1 MTEKIL
7 SIHEL
12 TKSIGSI
19 TPVNGIS
26 FELQRGSCTALLGPN
41 GAGKTTTLRML
52 AGLIPPTRGEIRYGS
67 ADTQTNGW
75 RQRIGYLPQYPK
87 FYSWMSGME
96 YLSFSAKLSGISGRE
111 ANKRSREVIEM
122 VGLEQAAKRRISGY
136 SGGMKQRLGIAQ
148 ALVHKPELIMLDEP
162 VSALD
167 PIGRREVMDLL
178 GRLRGEVT
186 VLFSTHVLHDAE
198 EICDDMVLMVDGEI
212 AEKGALSELRTKYR
226 QPVLSI
232 EVEPGEREVAWL
244 DSLVNRPYVHE
255 IELGKRGAKLM
266 VTDMDLARA
275 ALIKELADD
284 EIELLRF
291 EAGTSSL
298 EDMFMKVVGS

>member
-1 MTEKIL
+1 MTDKLL

-12 TKSIGSI
+12 TKNIGSI
-19 TPVNGIS
+19 TPVKGIS

-52 AGLIPPTRGEIRYGS
+52 AGLIPQSKGDIRYSSGN
-67 ADTQTNGW
+67 AHTKDW
-75 RQRIGYLPQYPK
+75 RNRIGYLPQYPK

-96 YLSFSAKLSGISGRE
+96 YLSFSAKLSGLSGKD
-111 ANKRSREVIEM
+111 AVTRSRDVIEM

-148 ALVHKPELIMLDEP
+148 ALVHEPELIMLDEP

-178 GRLRGEVT
+178 YRLRGEVT

-198 EICDDMVLMVDGEI
+198 EICDEMVLMVDGEI
-212 AEKGALSELRTKYR
+212 AEKGSLSELRTKYR
-226 QPVLSI
+226 QPVLTV
-232 EVEPGEREVAWL
+232 EVEQGEREVAWL
-244 DSLVNRPYVHE
+244 ESLASRPYVHE

-266 VTDMDLARA
+266 VTDMAAARA
-275 ALIKELADD
+275 ALIKELADSG
-284 EIELLRF
+284 IELLRF

-298 EDMFMKVVGS
+298 EDMFMKVVSS

>member
-1 MTEKIL
+1 MV
-7 SIHEL
+7 
-12 TKSIGSI
+12 
-19 TPVNGIS
+19 PANNY
-26 FELQRGSCTALLGPN
+26 TAD
-41 GAGKTTTLRML
+41 AGRINTSN
-52 AGLIPPTRGEIRYGS
+52 PGEIRYGS

-75 RQRIGYLPQYPK
+75 RHRIGYLPQYPK

-96 YLSFSAKLSGISGRE
+96 YLSFSAKLSGLSGRE

-136 SGGMKQRLGIAQ
+136 SGGMKRGLALL

-178 GRLRGEVT
+178 GRLRGKSPFCSQPMCFT
-186 VLFSTHVLHDAE
+186 MRRKSAMTWY
-198 EICDDMVLMVDGEI
+198 DGRR
-212 AEKGALSELRTKYR
+212 GNCALSELRTKYR

-232 EVEPGEREVAWL
+232 EVEPL
-244 DSLVNRPYVHE
+244 PYVHE

-266 VTDMDLARA
+266 VTDMDVARA
-275 ALIKELADD
+275 L
-284 EIELLRF
+284 
-291 EAGTSSL
+291 
-298 EDMFMKVVGS
+298 